1 MTGLSVP
8 TEPEQW
14 FPKDHMF
21 QQYNDLGLSK
31 VLAGAGS
38 ANALT
43 VNIVWSGLPHIAR
56 HVIQRT
62 LNHSLEVNG
71 TL

>member
-1 MTGLSVP
+1 
-8 TEPEQW
+8 
-14 FPKDHMF
+14 MF

-43 VNIVWSGLPHIAR
+43 VNIVWYGLPHIYCLPR
-56 HVIQRT
+56 HPT
-62 LNHSLEVNG
+62 HFEPLSLELN
-71 TL
+71 TWHPMTCSSCKP